1 VHNSYRLKRVSRYR
15 VGCMKGIYFDVKPKR
30 EGKEEFQKIDMSV
43 YNKYMFSMY
52 ETDMCIYFI
61 ESQ

>member
-1 VHNSYRLKRVSRYR
+1 
-15 VGCMKGIYFDVKPKR
+15 MKGIYFDVKPKR